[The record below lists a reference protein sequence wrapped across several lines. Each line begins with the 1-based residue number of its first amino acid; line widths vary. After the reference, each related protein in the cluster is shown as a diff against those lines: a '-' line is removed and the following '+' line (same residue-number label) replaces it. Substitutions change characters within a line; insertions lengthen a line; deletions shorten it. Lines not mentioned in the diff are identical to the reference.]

1 MKAKLIK
8 TEAEYE
14 AALSRVDDLMSAQPD
29 TPRFDE
35 LELWTHLVEV
45 YESEHFAIDPPDPIS
60 AIKFRLDQ
68 MGLAP
73 KDLAPLLGS
82 KSKVSEVLNRKRSLS
97 LAMIRNLV
105 TGLGIPVQSLVGE
118 YALQPQPAGC
128 VAEEREVCRGARR
141 KTAK

>member
-8 TEAEYE
+8 TEQEYE
-14 AALSRVDDLMSAQPD
+14 EALARVDDLMCAQPG

-45 YESEHFAIDPPDPIS
+45 YESEHFVIEPPDPVS

-73 KDLAPLLGS
+73 KDLVPLLGC
-82 KSKVSEVLNRKRSLS
+82 KSRVSEVLNRKRTLS
-97 LAMIRNLV
+97 LAMIRSLYR
-105 TGLGIPVQSLVGE
+105 GLGIPVQSLFGE
-118 YALQPQPAGC
+118 YAPQAASC
-128 VAEEREVCRGARR
+128 VAEKGAEYGVARR
-141 KTAK
+141 RATK